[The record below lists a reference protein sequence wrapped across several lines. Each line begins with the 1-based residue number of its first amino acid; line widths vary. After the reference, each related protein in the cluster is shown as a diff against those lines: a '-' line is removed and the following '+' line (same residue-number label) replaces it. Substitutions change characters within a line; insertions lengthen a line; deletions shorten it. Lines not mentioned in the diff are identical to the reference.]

1 MTSVNLDS
9 LVSLIANLAIV
20 MMMVLEMLLVMTT
33 LANVLARPMLLE
45 ISVISALQD
54 ILDSHLAKVTKT
66 FY

>member
-33 LANVLARPMLLE
+33 LANVPARPTLLE
-45 ISVISALQD
+45 INVISALQD
-54 ILDSHLAKVTKT
+54 TLDSHHAHVIC
-66 FY
+66 